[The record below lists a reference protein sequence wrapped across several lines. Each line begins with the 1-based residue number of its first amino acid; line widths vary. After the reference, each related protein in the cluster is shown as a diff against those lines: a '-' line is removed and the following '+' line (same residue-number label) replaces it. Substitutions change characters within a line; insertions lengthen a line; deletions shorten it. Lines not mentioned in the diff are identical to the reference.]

1 VLSGVEQG
9 MGRLVAVAVVAAAV
23 ASACGGGSS
32 PGSEPLGTVTFT
44 VGGAATT
51 PVPGTPG
58 PPDHRDVFAGAP
70 LGRWRLGPPTDLPPG
85 IAVYYQ
91 HAGYAT
97 EGGPGASH
105 RALGLADGG
114 VDIVQLRPALPA
126 TGQSLDYFEFSMA
139 ADEDFRTVFVGVCIQ
154 SSCGYIDTASP
165 DSEAVLYRSSDGGI
179 TWEEY
184 GDLAR
189 DWRVSG
195 VLDEDTAILRYH
207 GPGSLNGA
215 YRLHPAASAYEP
227 PADESGYPREIPGW
241 GTAYLVGTDDD
252 GHSYVEYH
260 LSDANNRWHYI
271 ARMDPQGTVVRAW
284 LWDVTEFA
292 RPVAVVAPGLLIGS
306 VLVDERAD
314 GEDGRFYH
322 VEVALLD
329 METGVASPI
338 PALSAG
344 LTGNSHPWVTQI
356 VVDDLL
362 AVDAPGGCLN
372 VRDAP
377 TITGLIVHCYPDGVL
392 LREHGA
398 PVTAESSEWLR
409 VEGPDGRDGWA
420 VGRFLLR

>member
-1 VLSGVEQG
+1 
-9 MGRLVAVAVVAAAV
+9 MGKLVAAAV
-23 ASACGGGSS
+23 AASAVAMACGGGSA
-32 PGSEPLGTVTFT
+32 PGGEPAGTVTFT
-44 VGGAATT
+44 VGGAPTT

-70 LGRWRLGPPTDLPPG
+70 LGRWQLGPPADLPPG

-105 RALGLADGG
+105 RALGLADGS
-114 VDIVQLRPALPA
+114 VDIAELRPALPA
-126 TGQSLDYFEFSMA
+126 AGQPIDYFEFSMA
-139 ADEDFRTVFVGVCIQ
+139 ADEDFHTVFLGACVK
-154 SSCGYIDTASP
+154 SWCGYVDYAAP
-165 DSEAVLYRSSDGGI
+165 DSEAMVFRSTDGGI

-189 DWRVSG
+189 DWWVSG

-207 GPGSLNGA
+207 GPDGA
-215 YRLHPAASAYEP
+215 AARYRLHPGGQAYDP
-227 PADESGYPREIPGW
+227 PAGDGGYPREVPGW
-241 GTAYLVGTDDD
+241 GTAYLIGTDVE
-252 GHSYVEYH
+252 GNSYVEYY
-260 LSDANNRWHYI
+260 LADANSRWHYI
-271 ARMDPQGTVVRAW
+271 ARLDPQGTVVRAW

-322 VEVALLD
+322 VEAALLD

-338 PALSAG
+338 PALSTG

-356 VVDDLL
+356 VVGDLL

-377 TITGLIVHCYPDGVL
+377 TVTGLIVHCYPHGVL
-392 LREHGA
+392 LREHGT
-398 PVTAESSEWLR
+398 PVTAEGSEWLR

-420 VGRFLLR
+420 AGRFLLR